1 MALHPDGN
9 FLYFP
14 PPPSIFSCRYVRPD
28 DVSNRLSIGGACF
41 LVHEDDSR
49 SPVRPSFM
57 ETTSPLPEPHAIYD
71 ASNIRNV
78 VVSNQLIAVLS
89 VTLPSSIH
97 ALAVK
102 LV

>member
-1 MALHPDGN
+1 MATSSVFRHRRLSSLAGT
-9 FLYFP
+9 
-14 PPPSIFSCRYVRPD
+14 YV
-28 DVSNRLSIGGACF
+28 VSNRLSIGRACF

-49 SPVRPSFM
+49 SPVRHSFV

-89 VTLPSSIH
+89 VTLPSSVH